1 MLGAIAKITHSC
13 GVEFML
19 RFSLLCV
26 LSVGLMLGLWPAP
39 ALANSACHG
48 LSIDVPATADCDAE
62 IAANP
67 APNVVPLAPD
77 YRALSHYTFMRIA
90 HGEEEKVPVQVV
102 DAPGGDPVRSIDS
115 GFNFVTVIQAQDGWY
130 QINAGEWIHE
140 RDLEA
145 ERASPF
151 AGVQVVDPLTYPLAW
166 ILINTYTAE
175 YPGGPQIIDPERL
188 HYRYD
193 RVNVYAT
200 VEVDG
205 HNWYLIAPGEW
216 VYHTWVGIA
225 QRVPRPE
232 GVSGRWIAVD
242 LYEQTLTA
250 YEDDRLVFATLV
262 SSGLPNWETGE
273 GLFSVWARFESDH
286 MSGASGR
293 PDYYSLE
300 NVPYTIYFD
309 GDISLHGTY
318 WHDGFGYRHSH
329 GCVNLS
335 ITDSRWLFDWTNAEA
350 FREAP
355 VYVFASGQY
364 G

>member
-1 MLGAIAKITHSC
+1 MRSTVFA
-13 GVEFML
+13 
-19 RFSLLCV
+19 LLV
-26 LSVGLMLGLWPAP
+26 LMLLVGSWPSAV
-39 ALANSACHG
+39 LANSACGG
-48 LSIDVPATADCDAE
+48 LSVDTPATADCDAE

-67 APNVVPLAPD
+67 TPNVVPLSPD
-77 YRALSHYTFMRIA
+77 YYALSFFNFMRIA
-90 HGEEEKVPVQVV
+90 HGDEEKVAVQVH
-102 DAPGGDPVRSIDS
+102 DAPNGEPVRTIDS
-115 GFNFVTVIQAQDGWY
+115 GFNFVTVIQAQDDWY
-130 QINAGEWIHE
+130 QINAGEWIHA
-140 RDLEA
+140 DLLEA
-145 ERASPF
+145 ERASTY
-151 AGVQVVDPLTYPLAW
+151 AGVHVVEPLTYPLAW

-175 YPGGPQIIDPERL
+175 YPGGPQIIEPDRL

-200 VEVDG
+200 VHVDG

-225 QRVPRPE
+225 QPAARPE
-232 GVSGRWIAVD
+232 GVGGRWIAVD

-250 YEDDRLVFATLV
+250 YEDDRMVFATLI
-262 SSGLPNWETGE
+262 SSGLPDWDTNE

-286 MSGASGR
+286 MTGASGR

-300 NVPYTIYFD
+300 NVPYTMYFD

-318 WHDGFGYRHSH
+318 WHNGFGYRHSH

-335 ITDSRWLFDWTNAEA
+335 ITDARWLFDWTSAEA

-364 G
+364 N